1 MNILLYLCCQ
11 LVNSLNID
19 AIVFG
24 FMGNQEYKELA
35 YA

>member
-1 MNILLYLCCQ
+1 MNVLLCLCCQ

-19 AIVFG
+19 AIVVG

>member
-1 MNILLYLCCQ
+1 MNVLLCLCCQ

-19 AIVFG
+19 GIVFG